1 MAKRSKKLE
10 KGAESLKRE
19 IEEHFQKVEDD
30 IEDGEINL
38 GRYHIKEIERSL
50 LFTLERKINLIGAGE
65 EDSELIK
72 TYKKRL
78 EEFKKK
84 LGVE

>member
-19 IEEHFQKVEDD
+19 IEEHFKKVEND
-30 IEDGEINL
+30 IEENEINL

-65 EDSELIK
+65 EYSELIK
-72 TYKKRL
+72 AYKKRL

-84 LGVE
+84 LGAE